1 MASLELTQ
9 SAVGCAFET
18 LLMGPLTATFEYSE
32 RQRQSA
38 GTVTGQPCV
47 GRVYIA
53 RVTAEMPVSARQ
65 AAKASRTCKLLHSVY
80 RALYTERR
88 KTELMAWLWDRF
100 SDIVVREVLDM
111 NPWSSLTCCLLFK
124 GDLEHLSVCA
134 EHQDMEAVQGGTRAP
149 VLDASGAVA
158 WPGVRMR
165 IAVRYTPYGLL
176 TVLPENRAAAGEPDS
191 RTHLLRTWLNA
202 HKAGFELFREQLSVL
217 EHP

>member
-18 LLMGPLTATFEYSE
+18 LLMGPLTATFEYSARE
-32 RQRQSA
+32 RQGPS
-38 GTVTGQPCV
+38 TVTGQQCV
-47 GRVYIA
+47 GSAYIA
-53 RVTAEMPVSARQ
+53 RVTAEMTVSARQ
-65 AAKASRTCKLLHSVY
+65 ATKASRTCKLLHTVY
-80 RALYTERR
+80 RALYTEQR

-100 SDIVVREVLDM
+100 SDVVVREVLDM
-111 NPWSSLTCCLLFK
+111 DPWSSLTCYLIFK
-124 GDLEHLSVCA
+124 GDFEHLSVCA
-134 EHQDMEAVQGGTRAP
+134 ENQDMEAVQGGTGAP

-158 WPGVRMR
+158 WPGLQMR

-176 TVLPENRAAAGEPDS
+176 TVLPENRAATGEPDS